1 MVRCNESVVRGGEFV
16 EERQEA
22 RGAAGTAREGGRE
35 STGLAALFVGR
46 AVAALGV
53 LAGLAGAVSALWPT
67 ALANALPSASVGI
80 VLGTVGYFLGARRLA
95 LAAVVIS
102 AVALVLAIAVGQGLL
117 PWTAP
122 TDPITN

>member
-1 MVRCNESVVRGGEFV
+1 M
-16 EERQEA
+16 EEHQEA
-22 RGAAGTAREGGRE
+22 RGSTRTNREGGRE
-35 STGLAALFVGR
+35 GTGLATLFIGR

-80 VLGTVGYFLGARRLA
+80 VLGMVGYFLSARRLA

-102 AVALVLAIAVGQGLL
+102 AIALVLAIAVGQGLL
-117 PWTAP
+117 PWTGP
-122 TDPITN
+122 TDPITS

>member
-1 MVRCNESVVRGGEFV
+1 M
-16 EERQEA
+16 EEHQEA
-22 RGAAGTAREGGRE
+22 RGSTRTNHEGGRE
-35 STGLAALFVGR
+35 GTGLAALFIGR

-80 VLGTVGYFLGARRLA
+80 VLGMVGYFLSARRLA

-102 AVALVLAIAVGQGLL
+102 AIALVMAIAVGQGLL
-117 PWTAP
+117 PWTGP
-122 TDPITN
+122 TDPITS